1 MLVQKAIALM
11 ACVGSGDLYESIK
24 YSFELVY
31 PKLVKGAVVFIHD
44 YGAEI
49 YPGTG
54 ALLDCHCAA

>member
-1 MLVQKAIALM
+1 M

-54 ALLDCHCAA
+54 ARLPLCC